1 MHPTEMPTY
10 INQNTC
16 VEMVKEYINLY
27 ANSQKLKTTQ
37 INVHKEK
44 TR

>member
-1 MHPTEMPTY
+1 MHPIEMPTY

-16 VEMVKEYINLY
+16 IEMVTEYINLS

-37 INVHKEK
+37 INVHKQK